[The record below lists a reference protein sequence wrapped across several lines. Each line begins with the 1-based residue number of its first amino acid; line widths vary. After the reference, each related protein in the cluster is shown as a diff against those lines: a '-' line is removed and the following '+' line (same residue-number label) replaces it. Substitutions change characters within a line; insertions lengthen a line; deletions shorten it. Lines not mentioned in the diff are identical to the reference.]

1 MILFAKSPVPG
12 RVKTRLAQTIGQE
25 AAAQLH
31 TAFVADCLV
40 QANELARV
48 SHIDIELHTDV
59 ETDVWSSFAVTNCLQ
74 TPGDLG
80 VRMLSAMR
88 NALAAGRPQALI
100 TGTDSPTL
108 PLVYLQQLLNLD
120 TDVALGPTED
130 GGYYAISCRRVA
142 EEMFRSVNWS
152 TASTLSDTMASCV
165 LAGLSVSQGSRWY
178 DVDDFRDL
186 ERLAAEGNLPEN
198 TARIMENLYGDQ
210 RRGKSSE
217 D

>member
-40 QANELARV
+40 LASELARV

-59 ETDVWSSFAVTNCLQ
+59 ETDAWSSFAVTNCLQ
-74 TPGDLG
+74 TSGDLG
-80 VRMLSAMR
+80 VRMLSALR
-88 NALAAGRPQALI
+88 NALAAGRPQAMI

-120 TDVALGPTED
+120 ADVALGPTED

-142 EEMFRSVNWS
+142 DEMFRSVNWS
-152 TASTLSDTMASCV
+152 TESTLSDTMASCV
-165 LAGLSVSQGSRWY
+165 LAGLSVGQGSLWY
-178 DVDDFRDL
+178 DVDDFRDF

-198 TARIMENLYGDQ
+198 TARVMEKLYGDQ
-210 RRGKSSE
+210 RRG
-217 D
+217 